1 MLIVTSTHSTIIT
14 MGESLNKEAFIII
27 ILLMIKIDIY

>member
-1 MLIVTSTHSTIIT
+1 